1 MIGLDIVSTANNL
14 QVAKMPKDSAPS
26 LNRIKQIAVPVR
38 DVKEATR
45 FYRDTLGLTHQFD
58 APPAL
63 SFFDC
68 GGVRLMLAGPEAQG
82 KDGEQQHPVLFY
94 DVTDI
99 KKVHARM
106 KSSGA
111 ASIEEP
117 HIIAR
122 MNGREIWI
130 ASVSDGQGNVVSLM
144 SEVAEA

>member
-1 MIGLDIVSTANNL
+1 MS
-14 QVAKMPKDSAPS
+14 KDSAFQ
-26 LNRIKQIAVPVR
+26 RIKQIAVPVS
-38 DVKEATR
+38 DVKEAAR
-45 FYRDTLGLTHQFD
+45 FYRDTLGLTHLFD

-82 KDGEQQHPVLFY
+82 KDGGQQHPVLFY
-94 DVTDI
+94 DVSDI
-99 KKVHARM
+99 KKAHAKI

-144 SEVAEA
+144 SDVAEA

>member
-1 MIGLDIVSTANNL
+1 
-14 QVAKMPKDSAPS
+14 MPNDSAPAFQ
-26 LNRIKQIAVPVR
+26 RIKQIAVPVR
-38 DVKEATR
+38 DVKEAAR
-45 FYRDTLGLTHQFD
+45 FYRDTLGLSHLFD

-82 KDGEQQHPVLFY
+82 KDGHHQHPVLFY
-94 DVTDI
+94 DVSDI
-99 KKVHARM
+99 KKSHARI

-130 ASVSDGQGNVVSLM
+130 SSVSDGQGNVVSLM
-144 SEVAEA
+144 SDVAEA

>member
-1 MIGLDIVSTANNL
+1 MS
-14 QVAKMPKDSAPS
+14 KDAVPA
-26 LNRIKQIAVPVR
+26 LERIKQIAVPVR
-38 DVKEATR
+38 DVKEAAR
-45 FYRDTLGLTHQFD
+45 FYRDTLGLTHLFD

-82 KDGEQQHPVLFY
+82 KDGDEQHPVLFY
-94 DVTDI
+94 DVSDI
-99 KKVHARM
+99 TEAHAKI

-111 ASIEEP
+111 TSIEEP

-130 ASVSDGQGNVVSLM
+130 SSVSDGQGNVVSLM

>member
-1 MIGLDIVSTANNL
+1 MSKDSPTNL
-14 QVAKMPKDSAPS
+14 Q
-26 LNRIKQIAVPVR
+26 RIKQIAVPVR
-38 DVKEATR
+38 NVDEASR
-45 FYRDTLGLTHQFD
+45 FYRDTLGLKHLFD

-82 KDGEQQHPVLFY
+82 KDGAEQHPVLFY
-94 DVTDI
+94 DVSDI
-99 KKVHARM
+99 KKVHAKI

-122 MNGREIWI
+122 MNGREVWI
-130 ASVSDGQGNVVSLM
+130 SSVSDGQGNVVSLM

>member
-1 MIGLDIVSTANNL
+1 MPSTAAT
-14 QVAKMPKDSAPS
+14 VALD
-26 LNRIKQIAVPVR
+26 RIKQIAIPVNS
-38 DVKEATR
+38 VEQAKS
-45 FYRDTLGLTHQFD
+45 FYRDILGMRHLFD

-82 KDGEQQHPVLFY
+82 KDGDQQHPVLFY
-94 DVTDI
+94 DVSDI
-99 KKVHARM
+99 KGTHERI

-111 ASIEEP
+111 KSLEEP

-130 ASVSDGQGNVVSLM
+130 AATADGQGNTVSLI
-144 SEVAEA
+144 SEVPEA